1 MARVTAQIAGGTRKE
16 GEARTVGELKAKL
29 NVPGHIAVVN
39 GENESDDHVLSDNDF
54 VALAQPVKA
63 G

>member
-1 MARVTAQIAGGTRKE
+1 MANIMAQIAGGNRKQ

-29 NVPGHIAVVN
+29 NVMGHTAVVN
-39 GENESDDHVLSDNDF
+39 GENQSDDFELSDNDF

>member
-1 MARVTAQIAGGTRKE
+1 MARVRAQVAGGSQKE
-16 GEARTVGELKAKL
+16 GEATTVGELKKKL
-29 NVPGHIAVVN
+29 GVPGHTAVVN
-39 GENESDDHVLSDNDF
+39 GETAEDGYELRDNDF